1 MHVYGDIIVLKILLI
16 VIFEILK
23 IDNIISLNK
32 AISEKNKKGI
42 SKALTF
48 LWQNVYR
55 NIL

>member
-48 LWQNVYR
+48 FMAKCL
-55 NIL
+55 

>member
-32 AISEKNKKGI
+32 AISEKNKK
-42 SKALTF
+42 
-48 LWQNVYR
+48 V
-55 NIL
+55 